1 MIRSHRFKKKKK
13 REMNRKWI
21 WKTSIRV
28 INFLNTTFT
37 MTTWSNSSVCHKSS
51 PIMKTISVTLR
62 FPLFMFH
69 ETIKWNVDCTSEA
82 LNLYDLLMSLPMD
95 QNEAEEKI
103 FSIKVWMCLVYMCP
117 EIISPCFTAL
127 SEQSKMAGWMVQGSP
142 RVDTE
147 SMTGCFVL
155 LSRKLT

>member
-1 MIRSHRFKKKKK
+1 MIRSHRFKKKKKK

-21 WKTSIRV
+21 WKTSIRE

-82 LNLYDLLMSLPMD
+82 LNLYNLLMSLPMD
-95 QNEAEEKI
+95 QNEAEVHVSRPCLSNQKGLDGW
-103 FSIKVWMCLVYMCP
+103 SKKWLDGWSKGVPVW
-117 EIISPCFTAL
+117 T
-127 SEQSKMAGWMVQGSP
+127 P
-142 RVDTE
+142 RVWQA
-147 SMTGCFVL
+147 VL
-155 LSRKLT
+155 CCYAS